1 MPTEK
6 KEKKDLP
13 VFFQPKN
20 VSECIENPPREEDVS
35 EQKYC
40 LQSVKTRF
48 QLEIKLSFQVTH
60 CTKPI
65 RLAEKAKRMKLFQ
78 GSELPKNVVKTCDE
92 KS

>member
-6 KEKKDLP
+6 RKTSL
-13 VFFQPKN
+13 FFSNQKN

-65 RLAEKAKRMKLFQ
+65 RLAEKAKRMKLFK